1 MGNSTITVPSAP
13 DSVKTEDIDTLAELN
28 TIVTDATL
36 IDTADPRLS
45 DARTP
50 IAHTHTL
57 SEIADAGTSAALDVP
72 GIGDAAIGQVVKGDD
87 TRLTDE
93 RNPSPH
99 THPASEVTDFDVEV
113 GNNTD
118 VSANTTHRGLTNNP
132 HSVTKSQVGL
142 GSVPNVDATSRSNH
156 TGTQTASTISNFDTE
171 VSNNSSVVA
180 NTAKVGLP
188 TGGTTDQVLSKVD
201 GTDFNVQWATGG
213 ESNTTSN
220 DGAGEGLAKAKS
232 GVDLPFKS
240 LVGGTDISLSSDA
253 NTVTITHS
261 KSSDVI
267 LNSLHRGATN
277 NPHSVTK
284 SQVGLGSVPN
294 VDATDRSNHTG
305 TQTASTI
312 SDFDTEV
319 SNNTDV
325 IANTN
330 KVSAD
335 GSIATHSDVNLTGL
349 SDGDTLLFNQS
360 AGLFVPGVAGGS
372 GPTVIFTHPN
382 SDTSVTNDDIN
393 WTDVPGMEWNIPPFT
408 TGNFMFRIVSD
419 SASTP
424 DLEWRFSVIS
434 GSFTTFNYITD
445 LPDVDQIPRDITDT
459 NFIPGQNVP
468 TLGHYSGVFRS
479 QFATTF
485 KLQMRQGTS
494 SGSAS
499 TITRDSSMVIIHE

>member
-1 MGNSTITVPSAP
+1 
-13 DSVKTEDIDTLAELN
+13 
-28 TIVTDATL
+28 
-36 IDTADPRLS
+36 
-45 DARTP
+45 
-50 IAHTHTL
+50 
-57 SEIADAGTSAALDVP
+57 
-72 GIGDAAIGQVVKGDD
+72 
-87 TRLTDE
+87 
-93 RNPSPH
+93 
-99 THPASEVTDFDVEV
+99 
-113 GNNTD
+113 
-118 VSANTTHRGLTNNP
+118 
-132 HSVTKSQVGL
+132 
-142 GSVPNVDATSRSNH
+142 
-156 TGTQTASTISNFDTE
+156 
-171 VSNNSSVVA
+171 
-180 NTAKVGLP
+180 
-188 TGGTTDQVLSKVD
+188 
-201 GTDFNVQWATGG
+201 
-213 ESNTTSN
+213 
-220 DGAGEGLAKAKS
+220 
-232 GVDLPFKS
+232 
-240 LVGGTDISLSSDA
+240 
-253 NTVTITHS
+253 
-261 KSSDVI
+261 
-267 LNSLHRGATN
+267 
-277 NPHSVTK
+277 
-284 SQVGLGSVPN
+284 VPN